1 MTAQNPAAAPAS
13 LTVEEIEAQLAER
26 RRTLS
31 RDLEDLGFR
40 LAPTS
45 LKAQARQAADEAQVR
60 VRAGLAELKE
70 RAQDA
75 ADTARDKAED
85 AVDELGS
92 SGQAGA
98 ASPADRARRLLDDA
112 ADGDPRS
119 LAIVTGAALAL
130 AGLSLYAVVKAL
142 RS

>member
-1 MTAQNPAAAPAS
+1 MSAQDTETSPAPLS
-13 LTVEEIEAQLAER
+13 VEQIQAELAER
-26 RRTLS
+26 RGRLTH
-31 RDLEDLGFR
+31 DLEDLGFR

-45 LKAQARQAADEAQVR
+45 LKIQARHAADEAKVR
-60 VRAGLAELKE
+60 VRAGLADLRD

-75 ADTARDKAED
+75 ADAARDRAED
-85 AVDELGS
+85 VVDELSTPGEPLA
-92 SGQAGA
+92 AG
-98 ASPADRARRLLDDA
+98 PADHARRLLDDA

>member
-26 RRTLS
+26 RRKLS
-31 RDLEDLGFR
+31 HDLEDLGFR

-45 LKAQARQAADEAQVR
+45 LKAQVRQAADEAKVR
-60 VRAGLAELKE
+60 VRAGLAELKV

-75 ADTARDKAED
+75 ADAARDKAED

-92 SGQAGA
+92 SGQPGA

>member
-1 MTAQNPAAAPAS
+1 MTAQNPAAAPTL
-13 LTVEEIEAQLAER
+13 LTVEEIEARQAER
-26 RRTLS
+26 RRRLS
-31 RDLEDLGFR
+31 HDLEDLGFR

-45 LKAQARQAADEAQVR
+45 LKTQARHVADEAKVR
-60 VRAGLAELKE
+60 VRAGLTELRD

-75 ADTARDKAED
+75 ADAAREKAED
-85 AVDELGS
+85 LVDDLGPAD
-92 SGQAGA
+92 QAGA

>member
-45 LKAQARQAADEAQVR
+45 LKAQARQAADEAKVR

-75 ADTARDKAED
+75 A
-85 AVDELGS
+85 DELGS